1 MNSITVLM
9 PTFNGEK
16 YILDQLYSIIPQL
29 IPGDEL
35 ILCDDCSIDSTVNI
49 INDFCLRFP
58 KKIKFLKNKKNMG
71 VNHTIKKLVSNIKT
85 EKFCFVDQDDIWL
98 DGRLSLIRNTNNNLV
113 IVPFYIGESTY
124 NYHKLNKLNI
134 YLAFFKNTIPG
145 CSIGGSSKIIK
156 NLCLSNNFTTLYD
169 YFIIVKA
176 VIIGV
181 KFDFDS
187 QPRFIYRRHASTFT
201 KLGWAVH
208 GYKNV
213 LMTRLIL
220 ILDLCRNSK
229 NNNK

>member
-1 MNSITVLM
+1 MNSITVIM

-16 YILDQLYSIIPQL
+16 YISDQLYSIIEQL

-58 KKIKFLKNKKNMG
+58 KIKFLRNERNMG
-71 VNHTIKKLVSNIKT
+71 VNYTIKKLVSNIQT

-98 DGRLSLIRNTNNNLV
+98 DGRLILIRNTNNNLV
-113 IVPFYIGESTY
+113 VVPFYIGEYTCY
-124 NYHKLNKLNI
+124 YQKLNKLNI

-176 VIIGV
+176 VLKGV

-187 QPRFIYRRHASTFT
+187 QPRFIYRRHASTLT

-208 GYKNV
+208 GYNNV
-213 LMTRLIL
+213 LRTRLVL
-220 ILDLCRNSK
+220 IQDLFRNS
-229 NNNK
+229 NNKD